1 MKSLDIKNINYNS
14 VNPFRLNI
22 RYVEIDSN
30 SPENVYDSH
39 IHTECEIYINISG
52 DVSFMVEDH
61 IYPIVPGSIIITRP
75 YEYHHCLYHGN
86 SIHKHFWILFS
97 AEQNEHLFE
106 RFFKRSIG
114 CDNLLTVP
122 PERLQDLC
130 SLCHKIYNGAVSE
143 SEKLYLFFK
152 LIHVLNTADIPD
164 VMAENFPEDISTAIS
179 YITSNL
185 SDPITVKE
193 IASASHVSVN
203 TLERHFATY
212 MHISPSAFIR
222 KKRLANAAEK
232 LYNGF
237 SVLDAC
243 QSSGFSD
250 YSNFI
255 SLFKKTYG
263 VTPLK
268 YKNQAILHSAQKK
281 N

>member
-1 MKSLDIKNINYNS
+1 MKSSDVKTVNYNS

-22 RYVEIDSN
+22 RYVAIDSN

-61 IYPIVPGSIIITRP
+61 IYPIMPGSIIITRP
-75 YEYHHCLYHGN
+75 YEYHHCIYHGN

-97 AEQNEHLFE
+97 AEQNEHLLD
-106 RFFKRSIG
+106 RFFKRPLG
-114 CDNLLTVP
+114 QDNLLTIP
-122 PERLQDLC
+122 TEKLPDLTG
-130 SLCHKIYNGAVSE
+130 LCYKILNGTVSE
-143 SEKLYLFFK
+143 AEKLYLFLK
-152 LIHVLNTADIPD
+152 LIHTLNTADIPD
-164 VMAENFPEDISTAIS
+164 ATVENFPEDVSMAIRYIS
-179 YITSNL
+179 SNL
-185 SDPITVKE
+185 SYPMTVNE
-193 IASASHVSVN
+193 IAYASHVSVN

-212 MHISPSAFIR
+212 LHISPSAFLR

-232 LYNGF
+232 LYNGC
-237 SVLDAC
+237 SVMEAC

-268 YKNQAILHSAQKK
+268 YKNQALLHSVQ
-281 N
+281 NEN